1 MGISSEI
8 EKRRQEAIKMI
19 PDMVAE
25 RATEYFKERFKS
37 KEFDGQPWKPWS
49 NTYRHRTNGSLMVDT
64 GALMNSIR
72 PAEINEQKVTIAAG
86 NTKVR
91 YAKVHNEGFVG
102 SVVVKQHTRTSK
114 TGTVYSVKEHKSNR
128 NIPQRQF
135 IGPAKELTEILKE
148 DIIQLIKSAIE
159 R

>member
-1 MGISSEI
+1 MRVS
-8 EKRRQEAIKMI
+8 
-19 PDMVAE
+19 
-25 RATEYFKERFKS
+25 RFQMQDYDQFMLQDK
-37 KEFDGQPWKPWS
+37 D
-49 NTYRHRTNGSLMVDT
+49 NYRVYPFN
-64 GALMNSIR
+64 MNSIR
-72 PAEINEQKVTIAAG
+72 PAATNEQKVTIAAG